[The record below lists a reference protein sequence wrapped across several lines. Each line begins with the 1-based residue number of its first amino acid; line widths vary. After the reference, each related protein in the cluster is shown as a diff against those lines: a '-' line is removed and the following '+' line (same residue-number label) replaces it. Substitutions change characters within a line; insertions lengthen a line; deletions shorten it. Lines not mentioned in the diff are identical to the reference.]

1 MNDLEKIKKAVK
13 CDENLRK
20 SFYGVK
26 NADEAIKIAIANGFD
41 ISKEELARD
50 QELSEDLLAA
60 VAGGKGGEK
69 KTYIDHS
76 VRVSIPGKENNIY
89 FVSKDNLTVDNRD

>member
-13 CDENLRK
+13 RDENLRK

-60 VAGGKGGEK
+60 VAGGKGDK
-69 KTYIDHS
+69 KTIIDHS
-76 VRVSIPGKENNIY
+76 VHVSAPGKGSNVYI
-89 FVSKDNLTVDNRD
+89 VSKDNITVDNRD